1 MLSERF
7 AFKII
12 VQIKLEGF
20 LLPPSWSKKSL
31 LMSVTRG
38 FAVVRSDFFAVW
50 IDYHGWFVA
59 VIWTD
64 VNDALD
70 NEENVRR
77 KLVCRP
83 KLIIFL
89 DDFGTQSIRALE
101 KNHMERR
108 EKGQLC
114 GVNRNQSSLSS
125 CANAGCCWPAAARS
139 SWIFKWDYVATTSLH
154 LKDFIMLA

>member
-1 MLSERF
+1 MPSERF

-31 LMSVTRG
+31 LISVTLG

-89 DDFGTQSIRALE
+89 DDDFGTQSIRALE

-114 GVNRNQSSLSS
+114 GVNRNQSSLHARMPAAVGRLRQGVLGFLNEIMLLQHPRTWKISS
-125 CANAGCCWPAAARS
+125 C
-139 SWIFKWDYVATTSLH
+139 
-154 LKDFIMLA
+154 

>member
-12 VQIKLEGF
+12 IQIKLEGF

-31 LMSVTRG
+31 LISVTQG
-38 FAVVRSDFFAVW
+38 FAAVRSDFFAVW
-50 IDYHGWFVA
+50 IDYRGWFVA

-114 GVNRNQSSLSS
+114 GVNRNQSSLHARMPAAVGRLRQGVLGFLNEIMLLQHPCTWKISS
-125 CANAGCCWPAAARS
+125 C
-139 SWIFKWDYVATTSLH
+139 
-154 LKDFIMLA
+154 

>member
-31 LMSVTRG
+31 LISVTQG
-38 FAVVRSDFFAVW
+38 FAAVRSDFFAVW
-50 IDYHGWFVA
+50 IDYRGWFVA

-114 GVNRNQSSLSS
+114 GVNRNQSSLHARMPAAVGRLRQGVLGFLNEIMLLQHPCTWKISS
-125 CANAGCCWPAAARS
+125 C
-139 SWIFKWDYVATTSLH
+139 
-154 LKDFIMLA
+154 